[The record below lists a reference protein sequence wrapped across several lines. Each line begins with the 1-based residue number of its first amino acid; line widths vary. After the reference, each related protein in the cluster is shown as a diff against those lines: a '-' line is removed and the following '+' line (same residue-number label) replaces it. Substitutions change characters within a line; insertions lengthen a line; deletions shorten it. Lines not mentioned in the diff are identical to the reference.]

1 MTIRIDGSYGEGGGQ
16 ILRTALSLACVLRK
30 EVQIFDIRKGRKV
43 PGLQPQHL
51 TCVNACRDI
60 TQAEVEG
67 NRLQSIFLR
76 FSPKTIKGGDF
87 LFDVAK
93 IKGSAGSVSLVL
105 QSILLPL
112 FLAKEPTEVVIK
124 GGTHVP
130 WSPAFTYLQ
139 EVFFPTIKK
148 IGCEVKGD
156 IKKWGWYPKGGGE
169 ATFSTNPVENF
180 LPLNLLER
188 GKLLKLSGIS
198 AVSNLPLS
206 IAKRQRDQAYK
217 ILREKRFNPD
227 IELVD
232 APSIGKGTF
241 FFLLAEF
248 ENSLAGFSS
257 LGEIKKRAEK
267 VAEESCQDF
276 LKFME
281 TDAAAEP
288 HLADQLI
295 PYLSLTGD
303 KSSFTVSSVSQHLL
317 TNIWAVKNFLPVRIE
332 VEGQE
337 GERGKVFIDSSEI
350 DNKIRI

>member
-16 ILRTALSLACVLRK
+16 ILRTALSLACVLK
-30 EVQIFDIRKGRKV
+30 KDVQIYDIRKGRRI

-60 TQAEVEG
+60 TDADVEG
-67 NRLQSIFLR
+67 NKLQSIFLR

-112 FLAKEPTEVVIK
+112 ILAEKSTQVQIK

-130 WSPAFTYLQ
+130 WSPAFTYLEQ
-139 EVFFPTIKK
+139 VFFPTIRK
-148 IGCEVKGD
+148 IGCEVKGE

-169 ATFSTNPVENF
+169 VTFSINPVEKL

-198 AVSNLPLS
+198 AVSNLPIS
-206 IAKRQRDQAYK
+206 IAKRQRDQANK
-217 ILREKRFNPD
+217 ILREKRFSTD
-227 IELVD
+227 IELVE
-232 APSIGKGTF
+232 APSMGKGTF
-241 FFLLAEF
+241 FFILAEF

-257 LGEIKKRAEK
+257 LGEIKKRAET
-267 VAEESCQDF
+267 VAEEACQDF

-281 TDAAAEP
+281 TNAAIEK
-288 HLADQLI
+288 HIADQLI
-295 PYLSLTGD
+295 PYLLLTGD
-303 KSSFTVSSVSQHLL
+303 KSTFAVSSVTQHLL
-317 TNIWAVKNFLPVRIE
+317 TNIWVVKNFLPVRIE
-332 VEGQE
+332 VEGKE
-337 GERGKVFIDSSEI
+337 GEKGKVFIDSSEI
-350 DNKIRI
+350 KDKIRI